1 MTTSSEGIS
10 SISWSPDQ
18 ELVVVINSSGVGTI
32 LDCDF
37 NPVSE
42 FKATGQD
49 SGENAFIN
57 VGWGS
62 KETQFHGTEG
72 KEAAKA
78 KNIEVMLHSSLTI
91 SQLKYWLFNDKL
103 LISN

>member
-1 MTTSSEGIS
+1 MKYIWLPCINVSQFQVEVVTTCSEGIA

-18 ELVVVINSSGVGTI
+18 ELLVVVNSLGVGTL

-42 FKATGQD
+42 FKATGEEA
-49 SGENAFIN
+49 GENAFIN

-72 KEAAKA
+72 KAAAKA
-78 KNIEVMLHSSLTI
+78 KVAEVI
-91 SQLKYWLFNDKL
+91 D
-103 LISN
+103 